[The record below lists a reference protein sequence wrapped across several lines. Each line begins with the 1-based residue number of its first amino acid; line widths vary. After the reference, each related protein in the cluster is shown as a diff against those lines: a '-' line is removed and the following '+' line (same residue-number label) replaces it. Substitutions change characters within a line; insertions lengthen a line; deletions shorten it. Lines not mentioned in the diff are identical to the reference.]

1 MKRTDS
7 FAQQKTHNH
16 QLPGSNTNPLE
27 IASTANYD
35 RHKTNTSLGLT
46 TISVIY
52 DRRQQRGGPKRSALQ
67 RFPACLN
74 LSHHYSHLQVRLLT
88 PMAKRLTFS
97 RNSLR
102 SNVHP
107 WTKQKSSPQVHRTLS
122 PRTTRPSPFRRFRS
136 QPCSAHLCQLPTHK
150 ATVVQNGLT
159 NRLLKAIATAITESL
174 THLFNLSVKTHAF
187 PSDWKHALV
196 TPIFKNR
203 GDKQLPSNYRPVSI
217 LPALGKILDNIQ
229 STFLLKYLEEY
240 HLLSSHQFGFR
251 ASLSTTKQLVYI
263 THQWISNL
271 NSKKDTLAVFMD
283 FHKAFD
289 RVWHNGLLYKLGQ
302 LGISHSALSWLQDYL
317 TNRTLSV
324 KVGQSRSPDYQLSA
338 GVPQGSHLGPVLF
351 LAYIN
356 DLPTVVTSPADLY
369 ADDALL
375 HDTVEQTN
383 ALQRNINAAVTWATT
398 WRGGFSAAKTILLHI
413 GNRNRSGDHTLN
425 ISGQPLQADTHHKHL
440 GLIFSDSLSWSYHL
454 DKLIISSRRKAGLL
468 RYMTPNMSAS
478 VSSKL
483 YLTWVRPTMEYACP
497 VWHASISKEDS
508 LTLER
513 IQASVARR
521 ILQADWSTPKELL
534 FQSLDWP
541 ALWWRRSVLSVC
553 LLFDLMT
560 NATSPL
566 KDCLFPCV
574 STKSSYNFRKPKQLL
589 LPKTHSTR
597 HQQSF
602 FYHASLLWNTL
613 PNSTQ
618 QASSKETFKKEVE
631 RHWSHLKFDPQ
642 GRIPY

>member
-1 MKRTDS
+1 
-7 FAQQKTHNH
+7 
-16 QLPGSNTNPLE
+16 
-27 IASTANYD
+27 
-35 RHKTNTSLGLT
+35 
-46 TISVIY
+46 
-52 DRRQQRGGPKRSALQ
+52 
-67 RFPACLN
+67 
-74 LSHHYSHLQVRLLT
+74 
-88 PMAKRLTFS
+88 
-97 RNSLR
+97 
-102 SNVHP
+102 
-107 WTKQKSSPQVHRTLS
+107 
-122 PRTTRPSPFRRFRS
+122 
-136 QPCSAHLCQLPTHK
+136 
-150 ATVVQNGLT
+150 
-159 NRLLKAIATAITESL
+159 
-174 THLFNLSVKTHAF
+174 
-187 PSDWKHALV
+187 
-196 TPIFKNR
+196 
-203 GDKQLPSNYRPVSI
+203 
-217 LPALGKILDNIQ
+217 
-229 STFLLKYLEEY
+229 
-240 HLLSSHQFGFR
+240 
-251 ASLSTTKQLVYI
+251 
-263 THQWISNL
+263 
-271 NSKKDTLAVFMD
+271 MD

-289 RVWHNGLLYKLGQ
+289 RVWHSGLLYKLGQ

-369 ADDALL
+369 ADDTLL
-375 HDTVEQTN
+375 HDTVEQAS

-468 RYMTPNMSAS
+468 RYMTPNMSAY

-497 VWHASISKEDS
+497 VWHASISREDS

-541 ALWWRRSVLSVC
+541 ATVVATFRPQCVSSVRFNDQCHLPTERLSLSVC
-553 LLFDLMT
+553 LDQVKLQLQKT
-560 NATSPL
+560 KATPVTENPL
-566 KDCLFPCV
+566 NTTPAV
-574 STKSSYNFRKPKQLL
+574 LL
-589 LPKTHSTR
+589 LPCITFVEHIAKLDAASIVEGNFQERSGKTLVT
-597 HQQSF
+597 
-602 FYHASLLWNTL
+602 
-613 PNSTQ
+613 
-618 QASSKETFKKEVE
+618 
-631 RHWSHLKFDPQ
+631 PQ
-642 GRIPY
+642 V